1 MNKKEQQIMGA
12 ISVAYS
18 DPEVKKDKTIR
29 EDLFKA
35 AKKLNT
41 MTV

>member
-1 MNKKEQQIMGA
+1 MDEIN
-12 ISVAYS
+12 VAYS
-18 DPEVKKDKTIR
+18 DLEVKKDKTIR